1 MPLQGSHVR
10 ILTQRSRR
18 SGHHASVKGRW
29 LLLVTATVAAI
40 LACAESAYADG
51 DPASDVL
58 LSQRVFIVV
67 PSTTAPPYLRE
78 LNALTAEAARRHI
91 PIRIAVIEQS
101 SDLGAVPMLFGRAQ
115 QYATFLA
122 REIMLIYRGTVLVV
136 MAGKPGGIGL
146 YGPAATPQA
155 RAAAAKL
162 AVPAAGTPDE
172 LARIA
177 STATRE
183 VAAANG
189 VQLTTP
195 QAPTD
200 TASSSGTSW
209 VVYGGAGLAA
219 IAIGGAVLLVLR
231 RRR

>member
-1 MPLQGSHVR
+1 
-10 ILTQRSRR
+10 
-18 SGHHASVKGRW
+18 VKGRW
-29 LLLVTATVAAI
+29 LLATALVATSLV
-40 LACAESAYADG
+40 CAETACADG

-58 LSQRVFIVV
+58 LSERVFIVV

-78 LNALTAEAARRHI
+78 LNTLTAEAARRRV

-136 MAGKPGGIGL
+136 MAGKPGGVGL
-146 YGPAATPQA
+146 YGPAATPRA
-155 RAAAAKL
+155 RAALAKL
-162 AVPAAGTPDE
+162 AVPAAGTPEE

-183 VAAANG
+183 VAAARG

-195 QAPTD
+195 RTPTD
-200 TASSSGTSW
+200 TTGRGGSAW
-209 VVYGGAGLAA
+209 VVYASSALAA
-219 IAIGGAVLLVLR
+219 IAIGGIVFLFLR